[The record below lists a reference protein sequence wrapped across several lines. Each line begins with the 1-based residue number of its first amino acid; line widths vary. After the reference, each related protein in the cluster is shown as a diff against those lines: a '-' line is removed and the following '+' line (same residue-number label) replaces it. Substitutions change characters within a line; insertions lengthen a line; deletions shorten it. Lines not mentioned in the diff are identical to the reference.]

1 MIPSKWDQE
10 HPVWTEWSEAVP
22 YVWMNGEL
30 VPFLHAQMPVMS
42 TACRSGVNVFEGI
55 RAYWN
60 EEHGKLYVFRAREHY
75 QRLIESMRIMH
86 MRRPEGEAEMEALL
100 LETLRANRFRTDAH
114 IIHTVYVDAPGAEAL
129 GPIGMYIVARPLG
142 RLHTLEHG
150 ISCGVSSWLRM
161 PDQATP
167 FRAKSGGNYLNTRL
181 GGIEARQHGY
191 DAAIFLNT
199 RGKVAEGGGACLF
212 AIKKGVVITP
222 SVTNDILESITRQT
236 LIELLPRELNLPVEQ
251 RDIDRTELYVC
262 DEAFF
267 CGSGWEIVPI
277 SAIDGIPVGDG
288 QTGPLVKRIHDLY
301 FSVARGNR
309 PAYRSWL
316 TEV

>member
-10 HPVWTEWSEAVP
+10 HPIWTEWNEAVR

-42 TACRSGVNVFEGI
+42 SACRSGVNVFEGI

-60 EEHGKLYVFRAREHY
+60 DAHGKLYVFRMREHY

-86 MRRPEGEAEMEALL
+86 LSRPEGLPEMERLL
-100 LETLRANRFRTDAH
+100 LDTLRANEFRSDVH
-114 IIHTVYVDAPGAEAL
+114 VIHTVYLDAPGAEAL
-129 GPIGMYIVARPLG
+129 GPIGMYIVARPRG
-142 RLHTLEHG
+142 RLQPLEPG
-150 ISCGVSSWLRM
+150 ITCGVSSWLRM

-236 LIELLPRELNLPVEQ
+236 LIDLLPGELDLPVEQ
-251 RDIDRTELYVC
+251 RDIDRTELYLC

-277 SAIDGIPVGDG
+277 RAIDGIPLGTGKV
-288 QTGPLVKRIHDLY
+288 GPLVRRIHDLY
-301 FSVARGNR
+301 FSVARGDR
-309 PAYRSWL
+309 AEHRTWL

>member
-1 MIPSKWDQE
+1 MVPSKWDAE
-10 HPVWTEWSEAVP
+10 HPVWREWSQAVR

-30 VPFLHAQMPVMS
+30 VPFLQAQMPVMS
-42 TACRSGVNVFEGI
+42 AACRLGANVFEGI

-60 EEHGKLYVFRAREHY
+60 EARQKLYVFRMADHY
-75 QRLIESMRIMH
+75 ERLVESMRIMR
-86 MRRPEGEAEMEALL
+86 MARPESVAELGELL
-100 LETLRANRFRTDAH
+100 LHTLRANAFRTDVH
-114 IIHTVYVDAPGAEAL
+114 VIHTVYVDAPGAEAL
-129 GPIGMYIVARPLG
+129 GPVGMYIVARPRG
-142 RLHTLEHG
+142 RLHPPDKGLT
-150 ISCGVSSWLRM
+150 CGVSSWQRM

-212 AIKKGVVITP
+212 LVRKGVVITP
-222 SVTNDILESITRQT
+222 SVTSDILESITRAT
-236 LIELLPRELNLPVEQ
+236 LLELIPRELGLSVQE
-251 RDIDRTELYVC
+251 RDVDRTELYVA

-267 CGSGWEIVPI
+267 CGSGWEIMPI
-277 SAIDGIPVGDG
+277 TAIDGIPLGGGRV
-288 QTGPLVKRIHDLY
+288 GPLTRRIYDVYFDVVRGERRGHD
-301 FSVARGNR
+301 A
-309 PAYRSWL
+309 WL

>member
-1 MIPSKWDQE
+1 MSPSKWDRE
-10 HPVWTEWSEAVP
+10 HPIWTEWSQTVQR
-22 YVWMNGEL
+22 VWMNGEL
-30 VPFLHAQMPVMS
+30 VPFLEAQMPVMS
-42 TACRSGVNVFEGI
+42 SACRSGVNVFEGI

-60 EEHGKLYVFRAREHY
+60 EERQKLYVFRSRDHY

-86 MRRPEGEAEMEALL
+86 LSRPEGLAEMEELL
-100 LETLRANRFRTDAH
+100 LGTLRANRFRTDVH
-114 IIHTVYVDAPGAEAL
+114 IIHTVYLDAPGAEAL
-129 GPIGMYIVARPLG
+129 GPVGMYIVARPRG
-142 RLHTLEHG
+142 RLYPFETG
-150 ISCGVSSWLRM
+150 ITCGVSSWLRM
-161 PDQATP
+161 PDQSTP

-181 GGIEARQHGY
+181 GGVEARQHGY

-199 RGKVAEGGGACLF
+199 RGKVAEGGGACVF

-222 SVTNDILESITRQT
+222 SITSDILESITRET
-236 LIELLPRELNLPVEQ
+236 LLELFPRELDLRVEE

-277 SAIDGIPVGDG
+277 RAIDGVPVGDG
-288 QTGPLVKRIHDLY
+288 KVGPLVRRIHDLY
-301 FSVARGNR
+301 FSVARGEHA
-309 PAYRSWL
+309 AYRHWL

>member
-1 MIPSKWDQE
+1 MTPSKWDQE
-10 HPVWTEWSEAVP
+10 HPVWTEWSEAVR

-42 TACRSGVNVFEGI
+42 SACRSGINVFEGI
-55 RAYWN
+55 RAYWS
-60 EEHGKLYVFRAREHY
+60 EEHGQLYVFRMREHY

-86 MRRPEGEAEMEALL
+86 LERPEGLAEMEGLL
-100 LETLRANRFRTDAH
+100 LDTLRANRFRTDVH
-114 IIHTVYVDAPGAEAL
+114 IIHTVYLDAPGAEAL
-129 GPIGMYIVARPLG
+129 GPIGMYIVARPRG
-142 RLHTLEHG
+142 RLHTLEPG
-150 ISCGVSSWLRM
+150 ITCGVSSWLRM

-181 GGIEARQHGY
+181 GGLEARRHGY

-199 RGKVAEGGGACLF
+199 RGKVAEGGGACVF

-236 LIELLPRELNLPVEQ
+236 LIELLPRELDLPVEQ

-288 QTGPLVKRIHDLY
+288 EVGPLVKQIHDLY